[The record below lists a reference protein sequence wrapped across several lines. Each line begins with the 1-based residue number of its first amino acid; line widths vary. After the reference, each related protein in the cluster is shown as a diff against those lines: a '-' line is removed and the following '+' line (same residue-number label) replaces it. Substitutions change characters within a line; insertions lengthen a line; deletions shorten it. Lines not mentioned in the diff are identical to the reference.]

1 MGHSEVERQMDYIQ
15 PLHEQLGEQHPL
27 LQLVCQC
34 LQNTPAQRPYTEEL
48 LQQLKVSQIKR
59 LYSRQQVKVEMGRL
73 QLAMMSLLET
83 DSEIEHLRHDLL
95 QVLVI
100 TAFICNNIY
109 PITYNIL

>member
-1 MGHSEVERQMDYIQ
+1 MDYIQ

-95 QVLVI
+95 QVQVI
-100 TAFICNNIY
+100 TACICNNIIC
-109 PITYNIL
+109 PVTYNIL